1 MSTNQEKIREMR
13 LMKTNPALGQ
23 FFALQE
29 LKKEAIKT
37 IEQELDALKKTL
49 FSEIDKK
56 IIQETKKLSS
66 VDDIFTKITQIKGD
80 IGEKGDDGY
89 TPIKGVDFF
98 TEQEIQ
104 QFANQIQNR
113 IKIPKDGIDGITP
126 QAGVDY
132 PTNKQVRDEIIK
144 HIPRMPKPE
153 NGKTPI
159 KGIDYFTEQDI
170 KEILAKLHVPEVTGE
185 QIVKKVNALEIT
197 PEKQIDAVHI
207 KNLPEF
213 VRKAAKRALH
223 RGGAAVL
230 WHDLSSELDGVTKT
244 FTIPVN
250 NNNSVMVF
258 STQFPIIFRRT
269 IDFTISG
276 RTLTLTDQVDAPAT
290 GQTLNILFTE

>member
-1 MSTNQEKIREMR
+1 MQ
-13 LMKTNPALGQ
+13 LLKTNPALGQ
-23 FFALQE
+23 FVALQE
-29 LKKEAIKT
+29 LKRMAKTMVEEAVEEQMRELEKEIMRKFDIIKGG
-37 IEQELDALKKTL
+37 DPVNAG
-49 FSEIDKK
+49 FIDKIVNK
-56 IIQETKKLSS
+56 A
-66 VDDIFTKITQIKGD
+66 VTQLIADSKGD
-80 IGEKGDDGY
+80 TGEKGDVGY

-98 TEQEIQ
+98 TEREIQ
-104 QFANQIQNR
+104 QFTTQIQSR
-113 IKIPKDGIDGITP
+113 IRIPKDGIDGITP
-126 QAGVDY
+126 EAGVDY
-132 PTNKQVRDEIIK
+132 PTNQQVRDEIIK
-144 HIPRMPKPE
+144 HIPNIPKPE

-159 KGIDYFTEQDI
+159 KGVDYFTERDI
-170 KEILAKLHVPEVTGE
+170 KEILVKLNVPEVTGE

-197 PEKQIDAVHI
+197 PEKQIDASHI

-213 VRKAAKRALH
+213 VRKAAKRTLH

-276 RTLTLTDQVDAPAT
+276 RTLTLTDEVDAPAL
-290 GQTLNILFTE
+290 GQSLNVLFTE